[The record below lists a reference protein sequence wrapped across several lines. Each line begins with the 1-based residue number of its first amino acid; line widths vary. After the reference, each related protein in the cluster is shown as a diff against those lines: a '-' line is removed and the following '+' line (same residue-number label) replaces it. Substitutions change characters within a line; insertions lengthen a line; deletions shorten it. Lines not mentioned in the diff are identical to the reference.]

1 MKSRSNRSIVLAA
14 LVAAWVP
21 LSSRAAGLV
30 TSDPSLPPVGG
41 KYLTPDA
48 VHATYSGPG
57 LLVVLQKPEHV
68 PFAVSHRGP
77 SPTGTDEIEDF
88 DSTLQGTGSVNG
100 SPAVPIN
107 LAGPV
112 QTVVFGKIGN
122 VTGTFDTEML
132 SMSLT
137 GSTPFG
143 PIMIRESPTLP
154 STGQTK
160 ITDIGGGLYRI
171 ESFFDVFTELSVD
184 GGETWLLSSGSTRVD
199 LVPEP
204 GAWGLAFLAATA
216 LPVLGRR
223 MWRRRA

>member
-1 MKSRSNRSIVLAA
+1 MKSRSNRFIVLAA

-21 LSSRAAGLV
+21 LAAQAAGLV

-68 PFAVSHRGP
+68 PFAGHTSATPG
-77 SPTGTDEIEDF
+77 GDEIEDF
-88 DSTLQGTGSVNG
+88 PSTLTGTGTVNG
-100 SPAVPIN
+100 SPPIPIN

-112 QTVVFGKIGN
+112 QTIVFGKIGN
-122 VTGTFDTEML
+122 VTGTFETEML
-132 SMSLT
+132 SMDLT
-137 GSTPFG
+137 GSTPMG
-143 PIMIRESPTLP
+143 DEIMIRESPTLL
-154 STGQTK
+154 SLGVTK

-184 GGETWLLSSGSTRVD
+184 GGSTWIPSSGSTHVD

-204 GAWGLAFLAATA
+204 GAWGLAFLAATV